1 MGQISLPV
9 VNRTG
14 IYAHWAGSGDNV
26 YNYSKLLK
34 QNLFIT
40 NLLSLFFK
48 KKFFVYNAMKQ
59 REAIIVYN
67 SSESNTVQSGG
78 IEEITYVDLTKLS
91 VSQVALELPLYT
103 GRVLFLK
110 QRGVL
115 ISLVLFFQPPK
126 GDFIRSRRP
135 TALRKKKTPI
145 LGSLLY
151 QNALIDSSPLFFNKH
166 TF

>member
-26 YNYSKLLK
+26 YNYSKLIK

-40 NLLSLFFK
+40 LLLSLFFK
-48 KKFFVYNAMKQ
+48 KKFFSYYNLKQ
-59 REAIIVYN
+59 RDLTSLYPEG
-67 SSESNTVQSGG
+67 SSINQQPEV
-78 IEEITYVDLTKLS
+78 EDEVAYVDLAKLAVTQIS
-91 VSQVALELPLYT
+91 LELPLYA
-103 GRVLFLK
+103 GRVLFFK

-126 GDFIRSRRP
+126 GEFKRSAR
-135 TALRKKKTPI
+135 AVVLKKKKSTI
-145 LGSLLY
+145 SGSIAYQQALLAS
-151 QNALIDSSPLFFNKH
+151 NPVFFKKH
-166 TF
+166 SF